1 MKFLEKLSAK
11 AADKT
16 GKAPVTIAFLG
27 DSVTQGCFEVY
38 ETGNGGLDTVYEPES
53 GYPAKTVSILHQFCP
68 GAQINT
74 IPAGISGDSAPG
86 GLARLERDVL
96 RYSPDLTVVSFLL
109 NDSCG
114 GMERI
119 SVYTDALRQI
129 FARLQDAG
137 SEVIFM
143 PSNPMCRSVS
153 PHIRQ
158 ELFRNLAPGFI
169 RLMEDGV
176 VDAYAEAGRKTAE
189 ECGVPVCDCYGSWN
203 AMHQHGIDTT
213 ALLSNQLNH
222 PTREMHWMFA
232 WELIHTMLHT

>member
-1 MKFLEKLSAK
+1 MERNISVPAFGGASLLAAFGIVCILTFSLLSLGTVQAEKRLS
-11 AADKT
+11 
-16 GKAPVTIAFLG
+16 
-27 DSVTQGCFEVY
+27 
-38 ETGNGGLDTVYEPES
+38 
-53 GYPAKTVSILHQFCP
+53 
-68 GAQINT
+68 
-74 IPAGISGDSAPG
+74 DSAI
-86 GLARLERDVL
+86 
-96 RYSPDLTVVSFLL
+96 SSVSAYYEA
-109 NDSCG
+109 DRAA
-114 GMERI
+114 EE
-119 SVYTDALRQI
+119 I
-129 FARLQDAG
+129 FARLRDAG

-203 AMHQHGIDTT
+203 AMHKHGIDTT

-232 WELIHTMLHT
+232 WELIHTMLHN